1 MEKVALELSLEQAYA
16 VRDALDCYS
25 RLCIGQIEEVGEL
38 IRSGTIPHA
47 ESSERPRYTASPD
60 QIDHAMELLNQ
71 VKAVLGYPR
80 NGSNG
85 IGHSHVHASACRAYE
100 TKKVLAQALAY
111 HREPTPSFKGVDYDG
126 LGPRYTQDPA
136 PIARV
141 MSAGASGK
149 GA

>member
-1 MEKVALELSLEQAYA
+1 MEKVTLELSLEQAYA

-38 IRSGTIPHA
+38 VRSGMIPLA
-47 ESSERPRYTASPD
+47 ASSERPRQMASPD
-60 QIDHAMELLNQ
+60 QIDEAIKHLNQ
-71 VKAVLGYPR
+71 VKEVLGYPR

-85 IGHSHVHASACRAYE
+85 IGHAHVHASGCRAYE
-100 TKKVLAQALAY
+100 TKKVLAQTLAY
-111 HREPTPSFKGVDYDG
+111 HREPAPAFKGVDYDG

-141 MSAGASGK
+141 LRVEASNK